1 MAVANILLSGIVG
14 STAYGLAHQGSDIDR
29 LGMFAAPTEA
39 LHGLHAPK
47 ESHVTTAPDRTLH
60 EAAKWC
66 RLALGGNPTAMELVW
81 LPDELY
87 EVRTPLGDELIG
99 IRTSFLCAKRVRD
112 AYLGYATQQFRR
124 LEARGGGSFSADTR
138 KRTAKHARHLKRLCH
153 QGLVLYTTGR
163 LELRVEDPEEYHAFG
178 ERVAADPA
186 AALPLLRHY
195 EAAFEET
202 PTVLPE
208 RPGEAAVEAWLR
220 RVRDLFYTA
229 ETATSCSCSQASSMP

>member
-14 STAYGLAHQGSDIDR
+14 STAYGLARPGSDIDR

-39 LHGLHAPK
+39 LHGLHTPK

-124 LEARGGGSFSADTR
+124 LENRGDGSFSADTR
-138 KRTAKHARHLKRLCH
+138 GRTAKHARHLKRLCH
-153 QGLVLYTTGR
+153 QGLALYTTGR

-195 EAAFEET
+195 EAAFDET

-208 RPGEAAVEAWLR
+208 RPDEAAAEAWLR
-220 RVRDLFYTA
+220 RVRGLFYTA
-229 ETATSCSCSQASSMP
+229 ETVTSCSCSQASSMP